1 MTTHSQTTATVRQP
15 GQRLPTLTGLRG
27 VACLMV
33 LLCHLGVS
41 LAPRVTSQTL
51 PMMVFGVL
59 GVTAV
64 SFFFVLSG
72 FVLTWVARP
81 DDTPGKFWRARA
93 VKIFPGHLVVL
104 AAAVLLMLAA
114 GIPVALE
121 HIVPSLLLVQAWFPV
136 IDVVFNSAAND
147 PSWSLACEVFFYALF
162 PGLLV
167 LVRRIPGNRLWMCAC
182 AIVAV
187 MAFLPFAARAL
198 PDQPLLDGLP
208 WWEHWLLIFA
218 PPVRALEFVLGM
230 VTAEIVVRGRW
241 RGPSQRWAW
250 LIVLLGMALTAPIVG
265 VYKGQVLLA
274 VSAVTLIAAAAAD
287 DAAGRSGRLARPFAV
302 QLGTLSLAL
311 FLVHWP
317 VIAYG
322 PIGMADPA
330 SSVEALGIGEALLM
344 ASTSTVLSFVAAWL
358 LYRFVETP
366 AVLRWGRRS
375 RR

>member
-1 MTTHSQTTATVRQP
+1 MTTHSETTATVRQP

-121 HIVPSLLLVQAWFPV
+121 HIVP
-136 IDVVFNSAAND
+136 
-147 PSWSLACEVFFYALF
+147 
-162 PGLLV
+162 
-167 LVRRIPGNRLWMCAC
+167 
-182 AIVAV
+182 
-187 MAFLPFAARAL
+187 
-198 PDQPLLDGLP
+198 
-208 WWEHWLLIFA
+208 
-218 PPVRALEFVLGM
+218 
-230 VTAEIVVRGRW
+230 
-241 RGPSQRWAW
+241 
-250 LIVLLGMALTAPIVG
+250 
-265 VYKGQVLLA
+265 
-274 VSAVTLIAAAAAD
+274 
-287 DAAGRSGRLARPFAV
+287 
-302 QLGTLSLAL
+302 
-311 FLVHWP
+311 
-317 VIAYG
+317 
-322 PIGMADPA
+322 
-330 SSVEALGIGEALLM
+330 
-344 ASTSTVLSFVAAWL
+344 
-358 LYRFVETP
+358 
-366 AVLRWGRRS
+366 
-375 RR
+375 